1 LRQQKS
7 IFSPPTFPGGENY
20 LADYQQ
26 EGLAWEFSQ
35 EGILW
40 HRISFLFGSVTIIV
54 RYLKITSTITGE
66 EGAKEKVED
75 VENAG
80 ES

>member
-1 LRQQKS
+1 MGV
-7 IFSPPTFPGGENY
+7 FPGGDFV
-20 LADYQQ
+20 AQD
-26 EGLAWEFSQ
+26 FV
-35 EGILW
+35 
-40 HRISFLFGSVTIIV
+40 LFGSVTIIV
-54 RYLKITSTITGE
+54 RNLEITSTITGE